1 MTIERKLWGDAMH
14 TEELSEALVH
24 AFQANTL
31 TKGKTTSSSFHQKSL
46 PYRPNYFSF
55 TINLRSHG
63 IGQ

>member
-1 MTIERKLWGDAMH
+1 MH
-14 TEELSEALVH
+14 MKELNEALVH

-46 PYRPNYFSF
+46 PYRPNHFSF

-63 IGQ
+63 FGQ